1 MRLTLDSFVRRS
13 DSRLST
19 SITILPIDVG
29 HDGEREL
36 GQDQHDHAIELA
48 AVEPILGSVV
58 GRPVN
63 CASRTTSSM
72 ISLPT

>member
-19 SITILPIDVG
+19 SITILPMMSATTASANSVKISMIMRSNWPLSS
-29 HDGEREL
+29 HS
-36 GQDQHDHAIELA
+36 
-48 AVEPILGSVV
+48 GSVV
-58 GRPVN
+58 GRSVI